1 MAPFRDDAS
10 DFSSGKTF
18 KGMTRRLPSWPM
30 LRKAASAAGAAVALL
45 QPSLC
50 AAADELTMLAH
61 PPSVASPHPPLIVLM
76 HGAGADEKDM
86 IGLWRQ
92 LPPQFVVV
100 SPRAPFG
107 GGGNGWRWYRKGPT
121 QDADLATSRKIV
133 DLVVDGAI
141 KRFDADPARVFIG
154 GFSQGGVMTY
164 EVAMHEP
171 GRFRGAVVM
180 SGTLFRSALT
190 GDPPGQQTTPFFIGQ
205 GTADKV
211 IPYSTAVAARD
222 TLEKRGIAVTFQP
235 YEGMAHTTSD
245 AEIAAVSAWLGKRLD
260 AVAR

>member
-1 MAPFRDDAS
+1 MVVTRL
-10 DFSSGKTF
+10 SSWSPA
-18 KGMTRRLPSWPM
+18 RN
-30 LRKAASAAGAAVALL
+30 AACALGAALFALL
-45 QPSLC
+45 QPVPC
-50 AAADELTMLAH
+50 RADELTMLAH
-61 PPSVASPHPPLIVLM
+61 PPSVTSPHPPLIVLM
-76 HGAGADEKDM
+76 HGAGADERDM
-86 IGLWRQ
+86 IGLWKQ
-92 LPPQFVVV
+92 LPLEFVVV
-100 SPRAPFG
+100 APRGPFG
-107 GGGNGWRWYRKGPT
+107 AAGSGWRWYRKGPT
-121 QDADLATSRKIV
+121 QDADLAASRKIV

-211 IPYSTAVAARD
+211 IPYPTAVAARD
-222 TLEKRGIAVTFQP
+222 TLEKRGIAVTFKP

-260 AVAR
+260 DVAR

>member
-1 MAPFRDDAS
+1 MRF
-10 DFSSGKTF
+10 
-18 KGMTRRLPSWPM
+18 LPSWPTVWPTV
-30 LRKAASAAGAAVALL
+30 RRAASAVGTALVVL
-45 QPSLC
+45 PQASLC
-50 AAADELTMLAH
+50 AAAELTMLAH

-100 SPRAPFG
+100 SPRGPFG
-107 GGGNGWRWYRKGPT
+107 GGGGGWRWYRKGPT
-121 QDADLATSRKIV
+121 QDADLATSRGLV

-164 EVAMHEP
+164 EVALHEP

-180 SGTLFRSALT
+180 SGKLFPSALA
-190 GDPPGQQTTPFFIGQ
+190 GDPLGPQTTPFFIAHGA
-205 GTADKV
+205 GDKV
-211 IPYSTAVAARD
+211 IPYPTAIAARD
-222 TLEKRGIAVTFQP
+222 ALEKRGIKVTFEP
-235 YEGMAHTTSD
+235 YEGMAHTVSD
-245 AEIAAVSAWLGKRLD
+245 PEMAAVSAWLGTRLD
-260 AVAR
+260 DVAK

>member
-1 MAPFRDDAS
+1 
-10 DFSSGKTF
+10 
-18 KGMTRRLPSWPM
+18 MTRFPPSCPT
-30 LRKAASAAGAAVALL
+30 LRKAASVVGAALVALL
-45 QPSLC
+45 QPGTSV
-50 AAADELTMLAH
+50 AADDLTMLAH
-61 PPSVASPHPPLIVLM
+61 PPTVASPHPPLLVLM
-76 HGAGADEKDM
+76 HGAGADERDM

-100 SPRAPFG
+100 SPRGPFG
-107 GGGNGWRWYRKGPT
+107 GGGGWRWYRKGPT

-180 SGTLFRSALT
+180 SGTLFRSALA
-190 GDPPGQQTTPFFIGQ
+190 GDPPGPQTTPFFIGQ

-211 IPYSTAVAARD
+211 IPYPTAVAARD
-222 TLEKRGIAVTFQP
+222 ALEKRGVEVTFEP

-260 AVAR
+260 DVPR